1 MPTMHGDLYDREL
14 NRFRAAFEKNPK
26 EALSLYG
33 WTLIHSL
40 PLDEK
45 SVAMKKL
52 GFTLQTPADIYNLGI
67 ASAKGE
73 RWDEAITHFSEAAS
87 KDVNL
92 LEAVYNLAVCYA
104 KKGDKAKALAT
115 LELYAKSVQDPD
127 DKADA
132 NDVIAELRG
141 A

>member
-1 MPTMHGDLYDREL
+1 MPTMHGDLYEL
-14 NRFRAAFEKNPK
+14 ELGRFRAAFDKNPT
-26 EALSLYG
+26 EALALYG

-45 SVAMKKL
+45 AVAMKKL
-52 GFTLQTPADIYNLGI
+52 GFAAQTPADIYNLGI
-67 ASAKGE
+67 AAAKAE
-73 RWDEAITHFSEAAS
+73 RWDEAIAHFSEAAS

-92 LEAVYNLAVCYA
+92 LEAVYNLGVCYA
-104 KKGDKAKALAT
+104 QKGDKAKALAT

-132 NDVIAELRG
+132 EDVITALRG